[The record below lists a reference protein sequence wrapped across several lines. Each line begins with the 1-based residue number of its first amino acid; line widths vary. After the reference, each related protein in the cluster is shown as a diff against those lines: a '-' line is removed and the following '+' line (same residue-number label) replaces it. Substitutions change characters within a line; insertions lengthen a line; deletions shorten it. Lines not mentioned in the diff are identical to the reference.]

1 MKPNDR
7 LAKANLLLLLGAS
20 VWASPV
26 TTVPWNGH
34 KGAVTFTFDDGCPT
48 QLTNVLPALKARGQT
63 ATFFLIGNSAF
74 TGKQAEW
81 KAAALAGHELGNH
94 TTLHDQLN
102 SLDSAKI
109 TAEIRDQALALRAV
123 DPAVEA
129 VTLAY
134 PYCGTNDL
142 VNRIANRENIIAR
155 TCGGDGLFAWNSK
168 PTEWMSM
175 TSFILQDD
183 ASVPAALTQIDK
195 AAADNS
201 WLVTL
206 NHGIGGDWNYIG
218 TAQAISMFDRA
229 VAAKVWVSTYQ
240 NVAAYWRASKTMD
253 TVTARQT
260 STGWDL
266 AWTSP
271 HPRMPRSV
279 RLRIKLD
286 TATFGS
292 TAQLSQNGTPIA
304 RESDGSYVI
313 DFMKLALSV
322 SRTSSR
328 SPRNHQETRPSIVRT
343 SNHGDLRIDG
353 IDDGLYSCAF
363 VKADGSRS
371 AEAIVLARGR
381 SATIA
386 TADITGRTSMLE
398 LRSSANPADHWLF
411 RLPSV
416 R

>member
-1 MKPNDR
+1 MRPIR
-7 LAKANLLLLLGAS
+7 STSPLLLLALCTGPQA
-20 VWASPV
+20 APV

-34 KGAVTFTFDDGCPT
+34 KGAVSFTFDDGCPT
-48 QLTNVLPALKARGQT
+48 QLTNVLPALKARGLT
-63 ATFFLIGNSAF
+63 ATFFLVGNTAF
-74 TGKQAEW
+74 TGSLAQW

-109 TAEIRDQALALRAV
+109 TAEIRDQAIALRAV

-155 TCGGDGLFAWNSK
+155 TCGGDGLFAWNTK
-168 PTEWMSM
+168 PSEWMSM

-195 AAADNS
+195 AATDNS

-253 TVTARQT
+253 TVSARQT

-266 AWTSP
+266 RWTSP

-279 RLRIKLD
+279 KLRVKLD
-286 TATFGS
+286 TAVFGS
-292 TAQLSQNGTPIA
+292 AAQVAQDGSPIP
-304 RESDGSYVI
+304 RESDGSYLI
-313 DFMKLALSV
+313 DFMKLALTV
-322 SRTSSR
+322 SRTSSF
-328 SPRNHQETRPSIVRT
+328 SPRSHQQTRPSIVRM
-343 SNHGDLRIDG
+343 SDHGDLRIDG
-353 IDDGLYSCAF
+353 IADGVYSYSF
-363 VKADGSRS
+363 VQADGSKS
-371 AEAIVLARGR
+371 AEEIVLARGR
-381 SATIA
+381 TARIA
-386 TADITGRTSMLE
+386 TENVNKRTSMLDV
-398 LRSSANPADHWLF
+398 RSSRHPADRWLF
-411 RLPSV
+411 RIPSV